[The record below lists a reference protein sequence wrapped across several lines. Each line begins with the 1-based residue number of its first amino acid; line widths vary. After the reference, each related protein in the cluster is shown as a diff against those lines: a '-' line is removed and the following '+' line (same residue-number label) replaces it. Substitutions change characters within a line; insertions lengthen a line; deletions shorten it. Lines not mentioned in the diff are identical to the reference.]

1 MNDEKTRKSLFSQKA
16 TQILVCTR
24 KQRKLLFARRFS
36 IRQLSAFGCWN
47 VTLMLLFMQNKFE
60 YHKTCCHDLV
70 AAACQDGSAWNERK
84 NYNILSALCKHGL
97 RFVKKLCLHVEV
109 LGVVEMG
116 KDEWKGAMQAIVG
129 SNLQCSQLN
138 SKSPLMYI
146 VGKQRK
152 DHTLRSLNYCFLANQ
167 WVLFFAIPFLAHKD
181 FSLTVHLKTAKCEC
195 LWSSAYCRVR
205 MVVKLGNCQ
214 VRIFLKQCRTGG
226 SSSYLLSKKI
236 FMLKQ
241 KSSNLCMRCSNSV
254 KKVLSNH
261 LSTSH
266 WHAFINALH

>member
-1 MNDEKTRKSLFSQKA
+1 MVVHETREKIITFYQLFVNMVWDLWKSYA
-16 TQILVCTR
+16 CTFR
-24 KQRKLLFARRFS
+24 CLALLKWERTSGRVQCKLLLAVTFS
-36 IRQLSAFGCWN
+36 VLSW
-47 VTLMLLFMQNKFE
+47 TLNLHWCILL
-60 YHKTCCHDLV
+60 
-70 AAACQDGSAWNERK
+70 AS
-84 NYNILSALCKHGL
+84 S
-97 RFVKKLCLHVEV
+97 
-109 LGVVEMG
+109 G
-116 KDEWKGAMQAIVG
+116 KITR
-129 SNLQCSQLN
+129 C
-138 SKSPLMYI
+138 
-146 VGKQRK
+146 
-152 DHTLRSLNYCFLANQ
+152 DHWIYCFLANQ

-195 LWSSAYCRVR
+195 LWSSAYCQVR

-214 VRIFLKQCRTGG
+214 VRMFLKQCRTGG